1 MPQSFSRKQVVTESQ
16 LWALLSKLMRA
27 SDSDDRVLQVFSSHR
42 WPAFAHSE
50 SSKGREASWWASC
63 MAVAIL
69 GMSLWCDAELR
80 PHAASIQ
87 WVWRCNLFFCPLL
100 FRTLVAGGMGA
111 LMLDGY
117 GWESMFYTTGVLSGL
132 WALVVWQCFLK
143 GTRVFCLWK
152 SL

>member
-1 MPQSFSRKQVVTESQ
+1 
-16 LWALLSKLMRA
+16 
-27 SDSDDRVLQVFSSHR
+27 
-42 WPAFAHSE
+42 
-50 SSKGREASWWASC
+50 

-69 GMSLWCDAELR
+69 GMSLLCDVRLR
-80 PHAASIQ
+80 PLHQYNQSGDAVFSS
-87 WVWRCNLFFCPLL
+87 VHCL

-143 GTRVFCLWK
+143 GTQIFCL
-152 SL
+152 